1 MTAYG
6 SFYNTNSGRQ
16 SFAANGNVQQPSASL
31 EDKLAKELQRI
42 KLENESKKREI
53 EKICAESDE
62 LRKLKGKINSGYVN
76 KERSAQIAE
85 SHIRKLNEIVT
96 IIFAKLF

>member
-1 MTAYG
+1 MSAYG

-16 SFAANGNVQQPSASL
+16 SFGMSGKTQLPPASL

-62 LRKLKGKINSGYVN
+62 LRKLKEKINSGYVN

-85 SHIRKLNEIVT
+85 SHIRKLNEIVL
-96 IIFAKLF
+96 IIIS